1 MTGNRANT
9 GNAATTPSAANS
21 VDTVLYA
28 DRHLRVS
35 CTAGSS
41 SVVLT
46 GEVDVSNSA
55 ALASVLNQARD
66 SHGEIEIDT
75 AGLRF
80 IDLAGLRALAAPGG
94 RPGDRMRLRNVPP
107 YMARLLE
114 MLGPTPCP

>member
-9 GNAATTPSAANS
+9 GNAATTPNAANS
-21 VDTVLYA
+21 VDAVLYT

-35 CTAGSS
+35 WAAGSS

-55 ALASVLNQARD
+55 ALASVLSEARD

-75 AGLRF
+75 GDLRF
-80 IDLAGLRALAAPGG
+80 VDLAGLRALAPSGC
-94 RPGDRMRLRNVPP
+94 PGDRMRLRNVPP